1 MVALVI
7 LVSRRVRVLFK
18 MGAAVVEETK
28 VYTLS
33 EIDIQLE
40 FLSNLLIYSKYG
52 DKNEC
57 LDKIDEWL
65 DRRIVLM
72 GLETQYAC

>member
-1 MVALVI
+1 
-7 LVSRRVRVLFK
+7 

>member
-1 MVALVI
+1 MSA
-7 LVSRRVRVLFK
+7 S
-18 MGAAVVEETK
+18 VVEETK
-28 VYTLS
+28 VFTLS

-40 FLSNLLIYSKYG
+40 FLSNLLKYAKYG

-57 LDKIDEWL
+57 RDKIDEWL

-72 GLETQYAC
+72 RLEIQYAH